1 MILIKYF
8 YALLSGFL
16 SGGALGMTG
25 GGGSILAVPMLVYVV
40 GENVHLAI
48 GTSLIAVGI
57 TSLIS
62 SGSFMKQSLVK
73 FKIAFLM
80 ASPGIIS
87 TYLGAWINK
96 EIKGPVLLL
105 IFALLMIY
113 IGYLMVK
120 QKKEKEIVDRN
131 SDDINYG
138 KILLLGF
145 ITGFASGFFGIGGGF
160 LLVPA
165 LYLGAKLNMKESIG
179 TSLFIVFLF
188 GVFGFIS
195 YEIQGRHVD
204 LTISSVFVI
213 GGVAGGFLGA
223 YIAKHTNQNRLR
235 KIFSV
240 FIILVGLAVFIE
252 NLMKI
257 VQIA

>member
-1 MILIKYF
+1 MIHYL

-40 GENVHLAI
+40 GEDIHLAI
-48 GTSLIAVGI
+48 GTSLIAVGV

-62 SGSFMKQSLVK
+62 SGSYMKQSLVK

-80 ASPGIIS
+80 ASPGIVS

-113 IGYLMVK
+113 IGYLMVR
-120 QKKEKEIVDRN
+120 QKKEEKNIYHTGKGIR
-131 SDDINYG
+131 YG

-165 LYLGAKLNMKESIG
+165 LYLGANLNMKEAIA
-179 TSLFIVFLF
+179 TSLFIIFLF

-195 YEIQGRHVD
+195 YEIQGWHID
-204 LTISSVFVI
+204 LAISSVFVV
-213 GGVAGGFLGA
+213 GGAVGGILGA
-223 YIAKHTNQNRLR
+223 YIAKRTDPNMLR

-240 FIILVGLAVFIE
+240 FIILIGMAVFVE
-252 NLMKI
+252 NLLKLL
-257 VQIA
+257 